1 MLVFL
6 EVNGIRI
13 ECTDN
18 ELIDLGLGIA
28 AGEIKYEGILD
39 WILNHES

>member
-1 MLVFL
+1 MLTFL

-18 ELIDLGLGIA
+18 ELIELGLGIA
-28 AGEIKYEGILD
+28 AGEINYEEILE

>member
-18 ELIDLGLGIA
+18 ELIDLGRGIA
-28 AGEIKYEGILD
+28 AGEIKYEEILD